1 MPLQD
6 RCSWSLTNI
15 FHNVA
20 VILQQTEEKMDW
32 KLNRSISIFVL
43 FFLSGGSD
51 EYISSHNN
59 DRTCIK
65 GSVDIWNEVTLF
77 RSVKREF
84 DSSDSA
90 GWQDPQAGVSLLILE
105 LPWPTAEY
113 TEKSPG
119 LTVGYC
125 VYFKSQN
132 FTWNLCL
139 IQITWGSDIQLF
151 CNLGTILHR
160 YSSEL
165 SACINLHKSFLLS
178 RQHH

>member
-1 MPLQD
+1 M
-6 RCSWSLTNI
+6 
-15 FHNVA
+15 A
-20 VILQQTEEKMDW
+20 VVLQQTEEKMDW

-51 EYISSHNN
+51 EYVSSHNN

-105 LPWPTAEY
+105 LP
-113 TEKSPG
+113 
-119 LTVGYC
+119 
-125 VYFKSQN
+125 
-132 FTWNLCL
+132 
-139 IQITWGSDIQLF
+139 
-151 CNLGTILHR
+151 
-160 YSSEL
+160 
-165 SACINLHKSFLLS
+165 
-178 RQHH
+178 